1 MRNFLTI
8 QILILCIV
16 TVGCPQAYAQVDT
29 ISIRNNNLQVS
40 NLTEGTS
47 QYLSWLRNTRSG
59 LVSYISISERT
70 VSFEKRNGKDV
81 VVITK
86 RILDNDT
93 SKNRYVYVVCDRSC
107 FKMLYDLAIK
117 SNMIEAYN
125 FNGDEITGADTV
137 QKNTKSGFYFKF
149 NSLPYSNEL
158 DLETISAVPV
168 KKAGQQM
175 AISFYQPGS
184 TVNPAVRALNVVRSE
199 LIKSVDNASVDCWLL
214 KLIFDSDNYDLF
226 WVSKKTHELLK
237 FESWEPGD
245 VYSKVKLFNSTQ
257 NF

>member
-1 MRNFLTI
+1 MRKFLTI
-8 QILILCIV
+8 QILTLCTV
-16 TVGCPQAYAQVDT
+16 TVGCRQAHAQVDT
-29 ISIRNNNLQVS
+29 ISIRNNNLQVN

-59 LVSYISISERT
+59 LVSYISISERK
-70 VSFEKRNGKDV
+70 VSFQKRSGKDV
-81 VVITK
+81 VVVTK
-86 RILDNDT
+86 RVLDNDT
-93 SKNRYVYVVCDRSC
+93 SKNRYVYAVCDRSS
-107 FKMLYDLAIK
+107 FKMLYDFAIK

-125 FNGDEITGADTV
+125 FHGDEITGADTV

-158 DLETISAVPV
+158 DLETISAVSV

-175 AISFYQPGS
+175 AISFYQPGN
-184 TVNPAVRALNVVRSE
+184 TVNPTVRALNVIGSE
-199 LIKSVDNASVDCWLL
+199 PIKGVDNASVDCWLL
-214 KLIFDSDNYDLF
+214 KMIFDSDNYDLF

-237 FESWEPGD
+237 FESWGPGV
-245 VYSKVKLFNSTQ
+245 VYSKVKLFNSRQ